1 MKRIAFLFFILL
13 LIFFWASS
21 RWSGLPVAQ
30 AAGPALTNGDC
41 LGCHNDPRLARD
53 VNGKAVSLHINDKA
67 FGGSVHGSLNCTSCH
82 ADIKQ
87 LPHGAAGKVTC
98 GQCHTDANE
107 AYSHGLHAKAIQNG
121 ENRAATCTDCHG
133 EAHQILRSSEP
144 GAMTNHRNIAQT
156 CGRCHGEK
164 FVMEGTG
171 LTNRPFLSYQES
183 VHGHAVAQ
191 GNGNAATCTDCH
203 GSHDI
208 RPPSDVQ
215 SPIFK
220 FNVPKTCGQCHS
232 NISQEFMLSIHGQ
245 ALGRGNS
252 QAPVCTDCHGI
263 HMIKPHVDPTSSV
276 ASQAL
281 ARTTCAQCHESVK
294 LSQEFGVAGRRASSY
309 LDSYHGLASEL
320 NSKKVANCASCHGVH
335 NILPSSDER
344 SMINA
349 GHLRET
355 CGKCHPGASDNFI
368 LGHIHLDDGGS
379 SKDIGSVAT
388 GYVRWIYLSLIFVT
402 LGGMLLHNGLIWRKK
417 LIAHR
422 RATERTILR
431 MTRQQRG
438 QHWLLLTS
446 FIVLVFTGF
455 ALKYPDSWVGI
466 IFGSNEALRRLIHRC
481 AAVVMLGVGIYH
493 VGYIFLSKE
502 GRQSTRAMLPRL
514 KDMRDVVQNL
524 CYLLGLTSVRPKF
537 DRFGYAEKV
546 EYWALIWGTFVMG
559 LTGLMIW
566 FKVEWF
572 SFAPRWLID
581 VATAVHFYEAI
592 LATGAI
598 VVWHF
603 YHVIFDPEVYP
614 LNLAMLDGRVSA
626 HLYKEEHELDYERL
640 MRGAVASAAHTER
653 SPSTEPEQDKG
664 SGYETAPAP
673 SEGD

>member
-1 MKRIAFLFFILL
+1 MKRTALL
-13 LIFFWASS
+13 LFASLFLLFWAGQ
-21 RWSGLPVAQ
+21 RRGVQ
-30 AAGPALTNGDC
+30 AAGPALTNADC
-41 LGCHNDPRLARD
+41 LACHNDPKLARN
-53 VNGKAVSLHINDKA
+53 VNGRVASLHVSDKIFA
-67 FGGSVHGSLNCTSCH
+67 GSVHGSLNCTSCH

-87 LPHGAAGKVTC
+87 LPHGAALKVAC
-98 GQCHTDANE
+98 GQCHTDADA
-107 AYSHGLHAKAIQNG
+107 AYGHGLHAQAIRNG
-121 ENRAATCTDCHG
+121 EGRAATCTDCHG
-133 EAHQILRSSEP
+133 DAHQVLRSSEP
-144 GAMTNHRNIAQT
+144 GAKTHHRNVAET

-183 VHGHAVAQ
+183 VHGHAVAE
-191 GNGNAATCTDCH
+191 GNAVAATCTDCH

-208 RPPSDVQ
+208 RPPSDTA

-220 FNVPKTCGQCHS
+220 FNVPKTCGQCHAS
-232 NISQEFMLSIHGQ
+232 VSREFLQSIHGQ
-245 ALGRGNS
+245 AVGRGNS

-294 LSQEFGVAGRRASSY
+294 LAQEFGVAGRRASSY

-335 NILPSSDER
+335 NILPSTDPR
-344 SMINA
+344 STINA
-349 GHLRET
+349 GRLRET

-368 LGHIHLDDGGS
+368 LGHIHLDGQGS
-379 SKDIGSVAT
+379 PKDIGSVAT
-388 GYVRWIYLSLIFVT
+388 GYVRWVYLSVIFVT
-402 LGGMLLHNGLIWRKK
+402 IGGMLLHNGLIWRKR
-417 LIAHR
+417 LIAHYR
-422 RATERTILR
+422 TAERTIVR
-431 MTRQQRG
+431 MTRRQRA

-446 FIVLVFTGF
+446 FFVLVLTGF
-455 ALKYPDSWVGI
+455 ALKYPESWLGLM
-466 IFGSNEALRRLIHRC
+466 FGGSETLRRVLHRAA
-481 AAVVMLGVGIYH
+481 AAVMLAVGVYH
-493 VGYIFLSKE
+493 LFYIFMTSE
-502 GRQSTRAMLPRL
+502 GRKSTLDMLPRP
-514 KDMRDVVQNL
+514 KDLRDVTQNL
-524 CYLLGLTSVRPKF
+524 RYLVGLTDVRPKF

-546 EYWALIWGTFVMG
+546 EYWALIWGTFIMG

-581 VATAVHFYEAI
+581 VATAIHFYEAI
-592 LATGAI
+592 LATAAI

-614 LNLAMLDGRVSA
+614 LNLALVDGRVSA
-626 HLYKEEHELDYERL
+626 RLYKEEHELDYERI
-640 MRGAVASAAHTER
+640 MRGQSDSAAPTER
-653 SPSTEPEQDKG
+653 SPSAAPEPNKG